1 MYGAVTFSHVDFAYE
16 KSADRDNTEK
26 KAAIG
31 QDNANRQENADH
43 KLHTRVVMPLP
54 RVVVFLPRVVMPLP
68 RVVVFL
74 PRVKDNVGCSCYS
87 EDEKQKINKP
97 GKQLV
102 AKNCNRLKKA

>member
-1 MYGAVTFSHVDFAYE
+1 MYGAVTFSHVHFAYE

-31 QDNANRQENADH
+31 QDNVNRQENADH
-43 KLHTRVVMPLP
+43 KLHT
-54 RVVVFLPRVVMPLP
+54 RVVMPLP

>member
-31 QDNANRQENADH
+31 QDNVNRQENADH
-43 KLHTRVVMPLP
+43 KLHTRVVM
-54 RVVVFLPRVVMPLP
+54 
-68 RVVVFL
+68 FL